1 MKLNFNVG
9 MACFLFSGISSAGSI
24 TGPVSKGLGQYEI
37 DSGAVISEENA
48 VSAVTGITAGNGD
61 HYSVSDD
68 GAVSVI
74 LNNAAPGTGVNV
86 SGGGEV
92 NLGQRSD
99 IHVTDTSSQSVT
111 GIRASGGG
119 QFTAGDISVSAEGG
133 TAYGINVQS
142 ASVTLTGT
150 DNVISVNSSNGSA
163 TGITAA
169 GQSNNKALFSAENMT
184 LSSDGTGISAQN
196 NSEVTLT
203 GDTAIRT
210 QKGGIEVSGS
220 GVVSA
225 ERADITTT
233 GSSAAT
239 GGVFAL
245 QGGTVQVGGGSSIT
259 TENMHGLYATTVV
272 GYPAEAKPT
281 LIEYTGSENNR
292 NRIHVDGLTAVT
304 AYGDEVEI
312 NLSETDIT
320 THSLNN
326 NTAGIRVLQGAAVNA
341 RNTSVTVSDNDTD
354 FNSIAAVLVRNNDAQ
369 AVFSGNTVIDA
380 RDTKNGTAVL
390 ADGNASSVTVTDT
403 AFIYGDVIAEG
414 NDVLIELDLNN
425 GSYFS
430 GTTSVTDNIGDTVFT
445 GSEIRMT
452 LSDSIWNMSGDSD
465 ITALTVDSG
474 AVVNLGGDSSSGN
487 TLTVRGDYT
496 GNGGYLVFN
505 GALAGDDSVTDR
517 LVVQGNTQ
525 GETFVSI
532 RNLGGQGAQTV
543 EGIELITVAGESD
556 GNFLQQERIVA
567 GAYDY
572 SLVRG
577 QGDNSQNWYLTSAV
591 LSEPEVPD
599 VPPAGPENP
608 VVRPE
613 AGSYISNQYEANRL
627 FSHRLHDRTGGE
639 RYTDALNSGRE
650 ETGMWMRNVV
660 GHTNS
665 GSGSGQLKTGSNR
678 YALQIGGDIAQW
690 SGNGTDRYYLGLMA
704 GYGRV
709 KSSTTNKPTGYR
721 ATAHTDGYSVGAYGT
736 YYAGQDDTDG
746 LYVDT
751 WVQYN
756 RFKNTIDG
764 DYQKEEKYDSGGITA
779 SVESGYTFPAGVS
792 KGNKNH
798 GYIRPEVQLTY
809 GGVRMDSHTESNGTQ
824 VSGHGENNLQSRIGV
839 RVAGPLLMQE
849 GDTKGN
855 GFRPFAEVNWI
866 HNTQNAGVS
875 MDGSIISQSGTRN
888 IGEIK
893 AGLEG
898 YLTDNV
904 AVWFNVAQQA
914 GTEGY
919 SDTQGLLGVRVRF

>member
-1 MKLNFNVG
+1 MKFNFNIV
-9 MACFLFSGISSAGSI
+9 MVCFLFSGISFADV
-24 TGPVSKGLGQYEI
+24 TGPVQKGLGQYEI
-37 DSGAVISEENA
+37 DSGTVITEENSI
-48 VSAVTGITAGNGD
+48 SAVTGITAGNGD

-68 GAVSVI
+68 GVVSVI

-92 NLGQRSD
+92 NLGQGSD
-99 IHVTDTSSQSVT
+99 IHVTDTSFQSVT

-119 QFTAGDISVSAEGG
+119 QFTAGDISVSVEGG

-210 QKGGIEVSGS
+210 NKGGIEVNGS

-225 ERADITTT
+225 ERVDITTT

-239 GGVFAL
+239 GGIFSL
-245 QGGTVQVGGGSSIT
+245 QGGTVQAGAGSSIT

-281 LIEYTGSENNR
+281 RIDYTGSENNR
-292 NRIHVDGLTAVT
+292 NRIHVNGLTAVT

-326 NTAGIRVLQGAAVNA
+326 NTVGIRVLQGATVNA
-341 RNTSVTVSDNDTD
+341 HNTSVTVSDNDTD

-430 GTTSVTDNIGDTVFT
+430 GTASVTDSIGDTVFT

-452 LSDSIWNMSGDSD
+452 LYDSIWNMSGDSD
-465 ITALTVDSG
+465 ITALIAGSG
-474 AVVNLGGDSSSGN
+474 AMVNLGGDGSSGN

-505 GALAGDDSVTDR
+505 GALAGDDSVTDK
-517 LVVQGNTQ
+517 LIIQGSTQ
-525 GETFVSI
+525 GETFVSV

-572 SLVRG
+572 FLVRG
-577 QGDNSQNWYLTSAV
+577 RGGNSQNWYLTSADI
-591 LSEPEVPD
+591 SDPE
-599 VPPAGPENP
+599 VPPAGPENQ

-613 AGSYISNQYEANRL
+613 AGSYISNLYEANRL
-627 FSHRLHDRTGGE
+627 FSLRLHDRTGSA
-639 RYTDALNSGRE
+639 RYTSAMNSGQE
-650 ETGMWMRNVV
+650 DTGMWMRNMM

-665 GSGSGQLKTGSNR
+665 WGGNNQLKTGSNR
-678 YALQIGGDIAQW
+678 YALQLGGDIAQW

-709 KSSTTNKPTGYR
+709 QSNTTNTLTGYR

-736 YYAGQDDTDG
+736 YYSGQDDTTG

-756 RFKNTIDG
+756 RFKNRIDG
-764 DYQKEEKYDSGGITA
+764 DYQKEEKYDSGGLMA
-779 SVESGYTFPAGVS
+779 SVESGYSFPAGSS

-798 GYIRPEVQLTY
+798 GYIRPELQLIY
-809 GGVRMDSHTESNGTQ
+809 GGVRMDSHTESNGTR

-849 GDTKGN
+849 SDAKGN

-866 HNTQNAGVS
+866 HNTQNTGVS
-875 MDGSIISQSGTRN
+875 MDGSIISQSGARN

-898 YLTDNV
+898 HLTDNV
-904 AVWFNVAQQA
+904 AVWFNVARQA
-914 GTEGY
+914 GTDSY
-919 SDTQGLLGVRVRF
+919 SDTQGMLGIRVRF